1 MSTSEPEL
9 TPFLLVW
16 NELDGMDWDM
26 KDLTW
31 LAS

>member
-1 MSTSEPEL
+1 MSTSEVEV
-9 TPFLLVW
+9 TPFLRVW

-26 KDLTW
+26 KDLTC